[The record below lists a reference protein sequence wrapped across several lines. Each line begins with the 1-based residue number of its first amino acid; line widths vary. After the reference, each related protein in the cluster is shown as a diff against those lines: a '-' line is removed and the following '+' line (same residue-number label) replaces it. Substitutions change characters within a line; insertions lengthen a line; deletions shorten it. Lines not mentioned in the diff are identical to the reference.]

1 MGTNQLATRAT
12 KQTVQAD
19 DVNQYYTAL
28 CEALVPR
35 VQATGLPLTDYGS
48 IGTDTYKWGAGYFS
62 GNVEAG
68 SFTANGVPVGTSTDS
83 YWNLVSPGLIEFGDT
98 QIS

>member
-1 MGTNQLATRAT
+1 MGTNQLAQRAT

-68 SFTANGVPVGTSTDS
+68 GFSINGVPVGTSTDT
-83 YWNLVSPGLIEFGDT
+83 YWTAVSAGVIKFGDT
-98 QIS
+98 EIS